1 MNTKFVSMFLLVLL
15 CSCHSKTKSEVG
27 LVADSTI
34 TVFKQCSQ
42 LKVSKVYNIGAVY
55 RTNTP
60 YKKISI
66 EICNTGEKPL
76 VLAKVDVIC
85 NCMKVDFT
93 KEPIIFN
100 QKGYIDVVIDTK
112 NQTGVFDKPIFI
124 KSNAI
129 NNLEIVRIKGEIK

>member
-76 VLAKVDVIC
+76 VLANVDVIC

-93 KEPIIFN
+93 KEPILFN